1 MIKIYIL
8 ENSLFGT
15 VKLTTNADLDKYDY
29 SGYGTVVDASRS
41 FSLSDGIGFGKKVT
55 ILGANMSSAMH
66 IDNTKKDIM
75 IYCKSSTQ
83 AIDDIILTTEKE

>member
-15 VKLTTNADLDKYDY
+15 VKLTTNADLDKCEY

-55 ILGANMSSAMH
+55 IFGANMSSAMH
-66 IDNTKKDIM
+66 IDNTIKDIM

-83 AIDDIILTTEKE
+83 VIDDIILTTEKE